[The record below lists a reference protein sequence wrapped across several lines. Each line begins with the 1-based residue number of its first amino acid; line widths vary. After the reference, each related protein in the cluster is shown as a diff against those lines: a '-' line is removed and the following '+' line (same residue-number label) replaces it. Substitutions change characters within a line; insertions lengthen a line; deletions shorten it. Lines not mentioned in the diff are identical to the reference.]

1 MNPRISFVIPAYN
14 AQAWVG
20 DTIQSCL
27 EQTVK
32 QIEIVVVND
41 GSKDNT
47 QEILDGMAQKDSRIR
62 VIQLKENVGRSEA
75 RNIGNRESKSDIIC
89 VLDSDDKATRNRA
102 KDTLACFQIKK
113 PDLVY
118 GGFVLI
124 DTFGNMEKRFAPEP
138 FSREA
143 SLRFKTHHICHSTLA
158 YRKGVTLNVQYSSG
172 DYSRLGIDDWKFIW
186 DAHMKGYKFAY
197 VKSPLCYY
205 RRVDG
210 TITYTRDENEV
221 EKVKSAFLAE
231 KALV

>member
-1 MNPRISFVIPAYN
+1 MIPRASFVIPAYN
-14 AQAWVG
+14 AQAWIG
-20 DTIQSCL
+20 DTLQSCL
-27 EQTVK
+27 DQTIK
-32 QIEIVVVND
+32 QIEVVVVND
-41 GSKDNT
+41 GSKDHT
-47 QEILDGMAQKDSRIR
+47 QEIVEGMALKDKRIT
-62 VIQLKENVGRSEA
+62 LLPLAKNVGRSEA
-75 RNIGNRESKSDIIC
+75 RNIGNKEAKADIIC
-89 VLDSDDKATRNRA
+89 VLDSDDKATRNRI

-143 SLRFKTHHICHSTLA
+143 SLKYKTHHICHSTLA
-158 YRKGVTLNVQYSSG
+158 YRKGVTMNVQYSSNEF
-172 DYSRLGIDDWKFIW
+172 SRLGIDDWKFIW
-186 DAHMKGYKFAY
+186 DAHLKGYKFAY

-221 EKVKSAFLAE
+221 SKVKDAFLE
-231 KALV
+231 KAFA